1 MTWKAPFTSSLKPTR
16 TDKKKKKK
24 EQLGKN
30 SQNYESVYNETSA
43 YEQKPIKTDDFNE
56 AEEKEVK
63 ERAEKRKRKRREI
76 AEKKKLK
83 KKKKKQEQDK
93 KNGEGNVD

>member
-1 MTWKAPFTSSLKPTR
+1 MQRRGFDLKSTFHIIFKTYKDR
-16 TDKKKKKK
+16 QKKKKK

-56 AEEKEVK
+56 AE
-63 ERAEKRKRKRREI
+63 
-76 AEKKKLK
+76 
-83 KKKKKQEQDK
+83 
-93 KNGEGNVD
+93 